1 MRLRTLL
8 WTTCIAGALALSAA
22 PANAAAAPHEC
33 VAAEPTAASRTW
45 DFQGEANTI
54 FKDIQSDAQQAATDA
69 DSLQSLDR
77 DYMISWESHAE
88 HLDSLRSEINDIGG
102 KLCRLQTIRRMLAP
116 WQQRAVD
123 QIAGEAQLMANNTQ
137 DAIVFG
143 GSHRSDLWLATYKS
157 DVTNLAN
164 EANALNGVL
173 RNVVE
178 FPGVSKE
185 YRELRHDLGTQSGS

>member
-8 WTTCIAGALALSAA
+8 WTTCISAALAVAA
-22 PANAAAAPHEC
+22 PATAATVPQQC
-33 VAAEPTAASRTW
+33 VAGEPTAASQTW
-45 DFQGEANTI
+45 DFKGEANNI

-69 DSLQSLDR
+69 DYLQSLDQ
-77 DYMISWESHAE
+77 DYQVSWDSHAV
-88 HLDSLRSEINDIGG
+88 HLDSLRAEINDIGA

-116 WQQRAVD
+116 WQQNAVD
-123 QIAGEAQLMANNTQ
+123 QIAGEAQLMANHTQ

-164 EANALNGVL
+164 EANALNRVL
-173 RNVVE
+173 TNVVE
-178 FPGVSKE
+178 FPSVSKE
-185 YRELRHDLGTQSGS
+185 YRELRHDFGTQSGS

>member
-8 WTTCIAGALALSAA
+8 WSSCITAALALSTA
-22 PANAAAAPHEC
+22 PANASAAPQEC
-33 VAAEPTAASRTW
+33 VATEPTAASQTW
-45 DFQGEANTI
+45 DFKGEANDI
-54 FKDIQSDAQQAATDA
+54 FKDVQSDAQQAATDA
-69 DSLQSLDR
+69 DYLQSLDR
-77 DYMISWESHAE
+77 DYLVSWESHAE
-88 HLDSLRSEINDIGG
+88 HLDSLRAEINDIGA
-102 KLCRLQTIRRMLAP
+102 KLCRLQTIHRMLAP
-116 WQQRAVD
+116 WQQKAVD

-143 GSHRSDLWLATYKS
+143 GSHRSDLWLATYKT

-164 EANALNGVL
+164 EANALTRVL